1 MKITYLGQAGLLFE
15 TCGKTIL
22 IDPYLSDSVVKINP
36 LNYRRQPVDESY
48 LRIHPDVI
56 LCTHDHMD
64 HYDEETLMNYLNAD
78 HAPICVLAPYSAWGK
93 AKKFGCGHNYV
104 IFNRGTVWT
113 EGDVRFTAVKA
124 EHSDLYAIGVILEA
138 EGKRYYITGD
148 TLYNREIFVDLP
160 EHIDAVF
167 LPVNGVGNNM
177 NMTDAA
183 AFAAKSGAKVAV
195 PLHVGLFD
203 NLSGQDF
210 AFEPKVVPEIY
221 REINL

>member
-22 IDPYLSDSVVKINP
+22 IDPYLSNSVAKVNP
-36 LNYRRQPVDESY
+36 LSDRRQPVDASY
-48 LRIHPDVI
+48 LQIHPDVI

-64 HYDEETLMNYLNAD
+64 HYDEETLAHYLNAE
-78 HAPICVLAPYSAWGK
+78 HAPICVLAPYSAFQK
-93 AKKFGCGHNYV
+93 ARKFGCGHNYV
-104 IFNRGTVWT
+104 MFNRGTVWT
-113 EGDVRFTAVKA
+113 DGDVRFTAVKA

-148 TLYNREIFVDLP
+148 TLYNREIFDDLP
-160 EHIDAVF
+160 GHIDAVF

-183 AFAAKSGAKVAV
+183 AFAKKSGARVAV

-203 NLSGQDF
+203 DLSGQ
-210 AFEPKVVPEIY
+210 ALEFEPKVVPQIYQEIK
-221 REINL
+221 L